1 VKACTQMTK
10 AELIQRIADLKKRQS
25 AGGMAFAQERMAHDL
40 EVHQVELETQNQ
52 ELQGAQHLLED
63 SRDRYADLYDF
74 APVGLL
80 TLDSRGTIREINL
93 TACAMLGAERTRL
106 LHQPFHT
113 HVAPDDRAKL
123 RPHLELRG
131 QPGARVETEL
141 QLVGKGRATIVLNVQ
156 SVLMGDEE
164 NGDLRCRAALTDV
177 TAHRRAEVAL
187 HHATERFE
195 VAVAGS
201 ADGLWDW
208 DLTTDSV
215 YYSPRFKELLGFTAT
230 DRRFP
235 DVLASFKTRLH
246 PEDVGPT
253 QDAIARAVRD
263 GAPYRATYRLKTA
276 DGDWRW
282 FEARGAT
289 LRDAHDAATRMAGSI
304 TDITERRQT
313 EESLRASEQRF
324 RHLVESTRMIGWE
337 RPVKATSFTYVSPWA
352 REALGYPLSDW
363 MKPGF
368 FHKQMVHPDD
378 RKALAQRNKEALARE
393 DDFELEYRL
402 VTADG
407 RTLWFRDIVHV
418 VRGIEG
424 PEVLKGFLIDI
435 TARKH
440 AETALRESEL
450 QQRLALEGADLGLWD
465 WNVPTG
471 HFAVNERWS
480 TMLGHAAAEIEPQIE
495 SWRERVHPDDY
506 PTARGAW
513 EAHRA
518 GQADSYEAEY
528 RIRHKQ
534 RSWVWILDKG
544 RVIERAADGAPIR
557 VCGTHLDITERKM
570 AEAALRLSEERFR
583 QMSGAINQVFWM
595 TSVDKNEMLY
605 VSPAYER
612 IWGRTCASLYAAPGT
627 WLDAVHP
634 EDRATL
640 LAAITAQ
647 QAAGTYDVD
656 YRILRPDGAE
666 RWIRDR
672 AFPIGDG
679 TGALQGITGIAED
692 ITERRRMQ
700 IELLKISDDVQQ
712 RIGQDLHDDICQ
724 KLAGITFRLQRL
736 QGKGE
741 ANSAIHRGIGEITD
755 LLRGATVDARTLAH
769 TLAPVSV
776 EPGGLTDALEG
787 LAARSASLFGI
798 PVDFTGTQPVTVSDA
813 VAAGHLYRIA
823 QEAITNARTHGK
835 ARRIRVTLAATP
847 AGACLTIADNGRGCP
862 LPIADQ
868 GGMGLRIMHSRAGLI
883 GATLRLAPTKGG
895 GLTISC
901 DFRSHTPPP

>member
-1 VKACTQMTK
+1 MKACTQMTK
-10 AELIQRIADLKKRQS
+10 AELIQSIAQLKKRQS
-25 AGGMAFAQERMAHDL
+25 AGVVAFAHERMAQDL

-52 ELQGAQHLLED
+52 ELQSAQHLLED

-106 LHQPFHT
+106 LHQPFYT

-156 SVLMGDEE
+156 SVLMGDDE
-164 NGDLRCRAALTDV
+164 NGDLRCRTALTDV

-187 HHATERFE
+187 RHATERFE

-253 QDAIARAVRD
+253 RDAIARAVRD

-418 VRGIEG
+418 VRGMEG

-440 AETALRESEL
+440 AETALR
-450 QQRLALEGADLGLWD
+450 A
-465 WNVPTG
+465 
-471 HFAVNERWS
+471 
-480 TMLGHAAAEIEPQIE
+480 
-495 SWRERVHPDDY
+495 
-506 PTARGAW
+506 
-513 EAHRA
+513 
-518 GQADSYEAEY
+518 
-528 RIRHKQ
+528 
-534 RSWVWILDKG
+534 
-544 RVIERAADGAPIR
+544 
-557 VCGTHLDITERKM
+557 
-570 AEAALRLSEERFR
+570 SEERFR

-595 TSVDKNEMLY
+595 TSVDKNDMLY

-741 ANSAIHRGIGEITD
+741 ANSVIHRRIGEITD

-787 LAARSASLFGI
+787 LAARAASLFGI

-823 QEAITNARTHGK
+823 QEAITNARTHGQ

-868 GGMGLRIMHSRAGLI
+868 GGMGLRIMHYRAGLI
-883 GATLRLAPTKGG
+883 GATLRRAPTKGG
-895 GLTISC
+895 GLTITC
-901 DFRSHTPPP
+901 DFRSHTPTP